1 MSLIRNIAKGTLG
14 ELSVNVLLAG
24 LGQDYIIM
32 DNLMLSNNGYT
43 TQIDHVVI
51 SIYGIF
57 VIETKNYKGIITGG
71 EFAETWTQHLYT
83 ESHPM
88 PNPIRQN
95 YGHIQAIRRK
105 ISGVYTGE
113 IYSIIAFSS
122 DADVKVNVSSAAIIH
137 IDDIRS
143 EILRHST
150 QMITK
155 EQMQQVFQLLNRGNV
170 DGLAERFIHVGQVND
185 HVRSRQQLITGRVCP
200 QCGGELKLKQGPYGN
215 FYGCSNYPRCKYTS
229 KG

>member
-1 MSLIRNIAKGTLG
+1 MSLFKSIGKGFLG

-24 LGQDYIIM
+24 LGQDYIVM

-83 ESHPM
+83 EKHSM

-105 ISGVYTGE
+105 INHVYTGE

-122 DADVKVNVSSAAIIH
+122 DAEVKVNASSATITH
-137 IDDIRS
+137 IVYIRS

-150 QMITK
+150 QMMTR
-155 EQMQQVFQLLNRGNV
+155 EQMQQVYQLLKEGNV
-170 DGLAERFIHVGQVND
+170 DGLAERFMHVGQVNG
-185 HVRSRQQLITGRVCP
+185 HIRTRQQHILRKICP
-200 QCGGELKLKQGPYGN
+200 QCGGELKLKQGPHGR
-215 FYGCSNYPRCKYTS
+215 FYGCYNYPRCRYTTNV
-229 KG
+229 